1 MLPYTTLYVT
11 PDSFPKSAKANGAVN
26 GATNGVSDSASPNA
40 TPSKNKA
47 ESQDSPK
54 TPSKSEPALTKDYSS
69 LLEYPKEHWPPE
81 LLSYDLSAVI
91 VHKGEINSGH
101 YVNYAREGKE
111 WFIFDDS
118 KVVLVDE
125 SEVLAAEAYLLVYVL
140 KDLAPWAE
148 AP

>member
-11 PDSFPKSAKANGAVN
+11 PDSFPKSAKANGTAN
-26 GATNGVSDSASPNA
+26 GVTNGETSPS
-40 TPSKNKA
+40 TPTKNQS
-47 ESQDSPK
+47 ESHDNPK
-54 TPSKSEPALTKDYSS
+54 TPSRAEPVSVKDYSS

-118 KVVLVDE
+118 KVVLVNE
-125 SEVLAAEAYLLVYVL
+125 SEVLGAEAYLLMYVL

-148 AP
+148 S